1 MSGLRIK
8 HLKPALVAEQLAR
21 ADALCAR
28 VGARLTPLRRLVLEL
43 VISSGRPVGAYELL
57 DRIRERGL
65 KGAPPTVYRALE
77 FLQQQGLV
85 HRISMANA
93 FVACSHPGDE
103 HHALIFVCTQCGNA
117 VELEENQ
124 VSASVEARAE
134 AVGFQVPGRPI
145 EVAGTCP
152 LCREQHP

>member
-1 MSGLRIK
+1 MTALRIK

-21 ADALCAR
+21 ADDVCAR
-28 VGARLTPLRRLVLEL
+28 AGARLTPLRRLVLEL

-57 DRIRERGL
+57 DRIRERGH
-65 KGAPPTVYRALE
+65 KGAPPTVYRALD
-77 FLQQQGLV
+77 FLQQHGLV

-103 HHALIFVCTQCGNA
+103 HHALIFICTRCGNS

-134 AVGFQVPGRPI
+134 ALGFQVPGRPI
-145 EVAGTCP
+145 EVAGTCRM
-152 LCREQHP
+152 CREARP